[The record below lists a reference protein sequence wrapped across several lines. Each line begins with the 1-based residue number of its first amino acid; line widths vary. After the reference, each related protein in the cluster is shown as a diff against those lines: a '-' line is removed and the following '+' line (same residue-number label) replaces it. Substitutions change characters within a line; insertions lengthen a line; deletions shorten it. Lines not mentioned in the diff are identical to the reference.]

1 MKYSKS
7 YEYEEL
13 SLIFRKKI
21 THHVLELLI

>member
-21 THHVLELLI
+21 THHVL